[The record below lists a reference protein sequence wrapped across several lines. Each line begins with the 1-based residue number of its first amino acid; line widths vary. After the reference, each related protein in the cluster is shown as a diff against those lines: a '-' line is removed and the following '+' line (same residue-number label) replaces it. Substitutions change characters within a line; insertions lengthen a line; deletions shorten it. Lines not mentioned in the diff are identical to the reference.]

1 MNTRLAKDILKI
13 TFIGASTIVTV
24 IFIGGML
31 EEYELLRPVLAI
43 ILILSASFCVG
54 FVLYALYDMLTTKE

>member
-1 MNTRLAKDILKI
+1 MNTKLAKDILKI
-13 TFIGASTIVTV
+13 TSIGASTIVTV

-31 EEYELLRPVLAI
+31 EEYELLRPTLAA

-54 FVLYALYDMLTTKE
+54 FILYALYDMLTTKE

>member
-1 MNTRLAKDILKI
+1 MNTKLAKDILKI

-24 IFIGGML
+24 IFIGDML